1 MSAPRCDVIVPSEA
15 RRERAPLLREAV
27 ASILAQEGVEA
38 HPIVIVNGAVTDPGL
53 RAELERDPRITVR
66 VSPEANLPR
75 AIRLGRELVST
86 EWFGELD
93 DDDLLLPGALAARI
107 ALLKAQP
114 DTDVVV
120 TNGYRQEP
128 GGRVLQVPD
137 PASLRADPLRAMLDS
152 NWLLP
157 GSWLAR
163 TARVGAELFDAM
175 PKYLECTYLG
185 LRFASGYRMHF
196 LETPTVVWRTDT
208 PSSMSKSRD
217 FALGQVAALYRL
229 LELALP
235 QSIRARLEQHLT
247 HALHDR
253 AEIHLRGGA
262 TRAAWHDHLSS
273 LRRPGGWRYL
283 GFTAALIRAGLAG
296 R

>member
-1 MSAPRCDVIVPSEA
+1 MIVPSEI
-15 RRERAPLLREAV
+15 RRERAPLLREALR
-27 ASILAQEGVEA
+27 SILAQEGVDA
-38 HPIVIVNGAVTDPGL
+38 HPIVIVNGAAADAGL
-53 RAELERDPRITVR
+53 RAELEQDPRITVR
-66 VSPEANLPR
+66 VTGEASLPR
-75 AIRLGRELVST
+75 AIRLGRELVTT

-93 DDDLLLPGALAARI
+93 DDDLLLPGALAARV
-107 ALLKAQP
+107 ALLSAQP

-137 PASLRADPLRAMLDS
+137 PARVRADPLRAMLDS

-163 TARVGAELFDAM
+163 TTSVGAELFDAM

-217 FALGQVAALYRL
+217 FALGQVAALQRL
-229 LELALP
+229 LELPLP
-235 QSIRARLEQHLT
+235 REVAEELEQHLT
-247 HALHDR
+247 RALHAR
-253 AEIHLRGGA
+253 AVLRLREGA
-262 TRAAWHDHLSS
+262 TREAWRDHVSS
-273 LRRPGGWRYL
+273 LRRPGGLRYL
-283 GFTAALIRAGLAG
+283 AFTPSLIRAGLAG